1 MGTYPEPIN
10 PAPRDTAVDV
20 PRQKPRSR
28 KRWLLAG
35 GGLAAVALVTVGLGR
50 LEPAAPS
57 VARSTLW
64 TDTVRRGEMV
74 RQVRGPGTLVAE
86 DIRWVAALTP
96 GRVER
101 KLVQPGTAVEAGTV
115 LVELSNPDAQ
125 RQLLEARRQ
134 LSAAEADL
142 TTMRASLE
150 NQRLT
155 QQGVVATM
163 RAQQREAR
171 RTAETSEGLAANG
184 LISRM
189 ELARAQDA
197 AAELSTRL
205 ELENSRLEFM
215 TQSMRSQLAA
225 QARQVEMLRTL
236 TEFQQEQIEAMKVR
250 APSAGVLQQLPVELG
265 QWVNSGATLAIVV
278 QPGRLKSV
286 LRIPETQAK
295 DLVVGLAASIDT
307 RNGVVPGRVTR
318 IDPSV
323 QNGTVTVDVAL
334 EGPLPRGA
342 RPDLSVDG
350 TVDIERLADVLYVG
364 RPAYGQAEST
374 VGLFRLSPDGTE
386 ATRAQVRLGRGSAT
400 TIEVSG
406 GLRPGD
412 VVILSDMSQYDGSER
427 VRIQ

>member
-1 MGTYPEPIN
+1 M
-10 PAPRDTAVDV
+10 DV
-20 PRQKPRSR
+20 PRQKPRSH
-28 KRWLLAG
+28 KRWILVG
-35 GGLAAVALVTVGLGR
+35 GGLATLALLTVGLST

-96 GRVER
+96 GRIER
-101 KLVQPGTAVEAGTV
+101 KLVQPGTEVQAGTI
-115 LVELSNPDAQ
+115 LVELSNPDVE

-134 LSAAEADL
+134 LSAAEAEL
-142 TTMRASLE
+142 TAMRANLE

-155 QQGVVATM
+155 QQGSVASM
-163 RAQQREAR
+163 RAQQREAQR
-171 RTAETSEGLAANG
+171 NAETSQGLAEKG

-189 ELARAQDA
+189 ELAKATDA

-205 ELENSRLEFM
+205 ELENSRLNFM
-215 TQSMRSQLAA
+215 TQSMRSQLEA

-236 TEFQQEQIEAMKVR
+236 TEFQQRQIEAMKVP
-250 APSAGVLQQLPVELG
+250 APAAGVLQELPVELG
-265 QWVNSGATLAIVV
+265 QWVNSGATIAIVV
-278 QPGRLKSV
+278 QPGRLKAV

-295 DLVVGLAASIDT
+295 DLVVGQPASIDT

-334 EGPLPRGA
+334 TGPLPRGA

-350 TVDIERLADVLYVG
+350 TIDIERLPDVMYVG

-374 VGLFRLSPDGTE
+374 VGLFRLSPDGKE
-386 ATRAQVRLGRGSAT
+386 ATRAQVKLGRGSAT
-400 TIEVSG
+400 SIEVSG
-406 GLRPGD
+406 GLQPGD
-412 VVILSDMSQYDGSER
+412 VVILSDMSQFDSSER

>member
-1 MGTYPEPIN
+1 M
-10 PAPRDTAVDV
+10 DV

-35 GGLAAVALVTVGLGR
+35 GGLAALALVTVGLST

-101 KLVQPGTAVEAGTV
+101 KLVQPGTEVQAGTI
-115 LVELSNPDAQ
+115 LVELSNPDVE

-134 LSAAEADL
+134 LSAAEAEL
-142 TTMRASLE
+142 TAMRANLE

-155 QQGVVATM
+155 QQGVVASM
-163 RAQQREAR
+163 RSQQREAQR
-171 RTAETSEGLAANG
+171 NAETSQGLAEKG
-184 LISRM
+184 LISRL
-189 ELARAQDA
+189 ELAKATDA

-205 ELENSRLEFM
+205 ELENSRLRFM
-215 TQSMRSQLAA
+215 TQSMRSQLEA

-236 TEFQQEQIEAMKVR
+236 TEFQQRQIESMKVP
-250 APSAGVLQQLPVELG
+250 APAAGVLQELPVELG
-265 QWVNSGATLAIVV
+265 QWVNSGATIAIVV
-278 QPGRLKSV
+278 QPGRLKAV

-295 DLVVGLAASIDT
+295 DLVVGQPAAIDT

-334 EGPLPRGA
+334 QGPLPRGA

-350 TVDIERLADVLYVG
+350 TVDIERLPDVMYVG

-374 VGLFRLSPDGTE
+374 VGLFRLSPDGKE
-386 ATRAQVRLGRGSAT
+386 ATRAQVKLGRGSAT
-400 TIEVSG
+400 SIEVSG
-406 GLRPGD
+406 GLQPGD
-412 VVILSDMSQYDGSER
+412 VVILSDMSQFDASER
-427 VRIQ
+427 IRIQ

>member
-1 MGTYPEPIN
+1 M
-10 PAPRDTAVDV
+10 
-20 PRQKPRSR
+20 
-28 KRWLLAG
+28 
-35 GGLAAVALVTVGLGR
+35 AALALVTVGLST

-96 GRVER
+96 GRIER
-101 KLVQPGTAVEAGTV
+101 KLVQPGTEVQAGTI
-115 LVELSNPDAQ
+115 LVELSNPDVE

-134 LSAAEADL
+134 LSAAEAEL
-142 TTMRASLE
+142 TAMRANLE

-155 QQGVVATM
+155 QQGVVASM
-163 RAQQREAR
+163 RAQQREAQR
-171 RTAETSEGLAANG
+171 NAETSQGLAEKG

-189 ELARAQDA
+189 ELAKAVDA
-197 AAELSTRL
+197 ATELSTRL
-205 ELENSRLEFM
+205 ELENSRLNFM
-215 TQSMRSQLAA
+215 TQSMRSQLEA

-236 TEFQQEQIEAMKVR
+236 TEFQQRQIEAMKVP
-250 APSAGVLQQLPVELG
+250 APAAGVLQELPVELG
-265 QWVNSGATLAIVV
+265 QWVNSGATIAIVV
-278 QPGRLKSV
+278 QPGRLKAV

-295 DLVVGLAASIDT
+295 DLVVGQPASIDT

-334 EGPLPRGA
+334 TGPLPRGA

-350 TVDIERLADVLYVG
+350 TIDIERLPDVMYVG

-374 VGLFRLSPDGTE
+374 VGLFRLSPDGKE
-386 ATRAQVRLGRGSAT
+386 ATRAQVKLGRGSAT
-400 TIEVSG
+400 SIEVSG
-406 GLRPGD
+406 GLQPGD
-412 VVILSDMSQYDGSER
+412 VVILSDMSQFDASER

>member
-1 MGTYPEPIN
+1 M
-10 PAPRDTAVDV
+10 DV
-20 PRQKPRSR
+20 PRQKTRSR
-28 KRWLLAG
+28 KRWLYAG
-35 GGLAAVALVTVGLGR
+35 GGLGLLAVVTVGLGR

-101 KLVQPGTAVEAGTV
+101 KLVQPGTEVQAGTV
-115 LVELSNPDAQ
+115 LVELSNPDVE

-134 LSAAEADL
+134 LSAAESEL
-142 TTMRASLE
+142 TAMRANLE

-155 QQGVVATM
+155 QQGVVASM
-163 RAQQREAR
+163 RAQQREAQR
-171 RTAETSEGLAANG
+171 NAETSQGLAANG

-189 ELARAQDA
+189 ELAKAQDA

-205 ELENSRLEFM
+205 ELENSRLSFL
-215 TQSMRSQLAA
+215 TQSMRAQLES

-236 TEFQQEQIEAMKVR
+236 SEFQQRQIEAMKVV

-295 DLVVGLAASIDT
+295 DVAVGLPASIDT
-307 RNGVVPGRVTR
+307 RNGVVRGRVTR

-350 TVDIERLADVLYVG
+350 TVDIERLPNVLYVG

-374 VGLFRLSPDGTE
+374 VGLFRLAADGSE
-386 ATRAQVRLGRGSAT
+386 AERVQVRLGRGSAT
-400 TIEVSG
+400 TIEVAG

-412 VVILSDMSQYDGSER
+412 VVILSDMSQHDGAQR
-427 VRIQ
+427 VRIE